1 MVGRRFLRAGGAV
14 SALTRWLGMALMIAC
29 AVVPASAGPVPQP
42 ADQADPQVPDTRVPE
57 TRVPD
62 TRVLDA
68 RAGEGP
74 MGDAPDRWARL
85 SGPEFDHFISSLH
98 LPNDVV
104 TSVAQTRKGLIWLG
118 TPGGLVRF
126 DGYRA
131 QIYRAAADVRATF
144 TRDAGAPPPAG
155 VLPDAYVR
163 NLLVLETGELLVG
176 TNAGGLVR
184 FDPDVNGFRPV
195 PIARHDAAARIMA
208 MAPARDG
215 GAWIVSDQGL
225 DHYDPPSA
233 TVTPIVDAGPGGI
246 SARLFTVLE
255 DSRGALWIGG
265 HPGLFRRAAGEAGFS
280 RVMAPAGSPD
290 LARAL
295 ADDVRALYEDGRGRI
310 WVGTADSGAFT
321 WDPDHARPEEVAG
334 LTEGDGLAAR
344 HMIRAFIEPEG
355 PGGPLWLATDGAGIV
370 TRATDGQV
378 GRLTHSE
385 MVATSL
391 AADVVHAFLRDRSGN
406 VWVGTERGADRVEA
420 GRRLIATVQTAAP
433 GGTGLADPDVHALA
447 VDGAGRVWLGLGH
460 GRVDVVDANG
470 VLRRVLGPSVDEG
483 IDVCTVVVM
492 PDGGILAGGRGV
504 THVNPDT
511 LAATPSWIPALDD
524 TVVLSLA
531 IVPAATV
538 PAAGGTS
545 VLAGG
550 YDGLFIQRPDGA
562 LTHLVHDPADP
573 ESLPGDQVN
582 KILVM
587 PPDAGAPA
595 GAVWLATSGGL
606 AVADLRDLPRLRFHT
621 LRTASRPGTVGV
633 LMHDV
638 VNDIV
643 LDGVGNLW
651 AGTYGGGLAILPPA
665 LMRDALAGR
674 PGVVPQILDEAQGL
688 PSNAISA
695 LALDAEGH
703 IWASAAASLVR
714 FNGPGFPPRVLSAR
728 DGVIVRSFNIK
739 AAARSPDGR
748 VLFGG
753 LGGLTVVRP
762 ELLTPSVP
770 VGVLAVTSLDVNH
783 VVLPPG
789 RLPTPGGTLTLKPG
803 VKTIRLALSLLDF
816 RAPRDTR
823 YAYRLDG
830 FDEDWVEATGAQ
842 PQAVYTNLS
851 HGDYTFRVRAWTDLP
866 GLVLSDRQEAVVGF
880 DPDAEPVAPP
890 TAGATAALT
899 IPPLAE
905 LAFHLTVLP
914 HWYEQPW
921 FRLLMLFGLLALVAC
936 VLAVRTEAQMRR
948 ERALGRIV
956 ATRTRDLRAAN
967 AKLEQL
973 ASTDPLTGILNR
985 RRFFELARLEWDRSR
1000 RYGHIFSVIL
1010 FDLDHFKRI
1019 NDTYGHFMGDEVLRA
1034 AVKEAGQA
1042 CRTVDLLARFGG
1054 EEVMMLLPETD
1065 LAGAR
1070 AVAERVRIGL
1080 AALAVTYDGQTAQ
1093 VTASLGV
1100 AQWRGP
1106 DETLEDLLARA
1117 DGALY
1122 QAKKGGRNRTVLAC
1136 DALDRA
1142 ARQGWAIVPT
1152 GDGPAGDMGVADTGM
1167 SDTGAGGGVAPA
1179 PSPLEPL
1186 ARLAGLGDA
1195 GLVDPYERETHHR
1208 PVSGE
1213 ETPTEPKVASN

>member
-1 MVGRRFLRAGGAV
+1 
-14 SALTRWLGMALMIAC
+14 
-29 AVVPASAGPVPQP
+29 
-42 ADQADPQVPDTRVPE
+42 
-57 TRVPD
+57 
-62 TRVLDA
+62 
-68 RAGEGP
+68 
-74 MGDAPDRWARL
+74 
-85 SGPEFDHFISSLH
+85 
-98 LPNDVV
+98 
-104 TSVAQTRKGLIWLG
+104 
-118 TPGGLVRF
+118 
-126 DGYRA
+126 
-131 QIYRAAADVRATF
+131 
-144 TRDAGAPPPAG
+144 
-155 VLPDAYVR
+155 
-163 NLLVLETGELLVG
+163 
-176 TNAGGLVR
+176 
-184 FDPDVNGFRPV
+184 
-195 PIARHDAAARIMA
+195 
-208 MAPARDG
+208 
-215 GAWIVSDQGL
+215 
-225 DHYDPPSA
+225 
-233 TVTPIVDAGPGGI
+233 
-246 SARLFTVLE
+246 
-255 DSRGALWIGG
+255 
-265 HPGLFRRAAGEAGFS
+265 
-280 RVMAPAGSPD
+280 MAPAGSPD

-295 ADDVRALYEDGRGRI
+295 ADDIRALYEDAQGRV
-310 WVGTADSGAFT
+310 WVGTVDSGAFI
-321 WDPDHARPEEVAG
+321 WDPVHARAQEVRG
-334 LTEGDGLAAR
+334 LTDRDSPAAR

-370 TRATDGQV
+370 TRDADGQV

-391 AADVVHAFLRDRSGN
+391 AADVVHAFLRDHSGN
-406 VWVGTERGADRVEA
+406 VWVGTERGADRTDA
-420 GRRLIATVQTAAP
+420 GRRLISTVQTAAP

-460 GRVDVVDANG
+460 GRVDVVDSSG
-470 VLRRVLGPSVDEG
+470 VLRHVQLPSADEG
-483 IDVCTVVVM
+483 IDICTVVIM
-492 PDGGILAGGRGV
+492 ADGGVLVGGRGV
-504 THVNPDT
+504 TRIDPDT
-511 LAATPSWIPALDD
+511 LVGRSSWIPALDS
-524 TVVLSLA
+524 TIVLSLA
-531 IVPAATV
+531 IVPS
-538 PAAGGTS
+538 AGGAS

-550 YDGLFIQRPDGA
+550 YDGLFIQGPDGT

-573 ESLPGDQVN
+573 QSLPGDQVN
-582 KILVM
+582 KIVVTL
-587 PPDAGAPA
+587 PDVTAPA

-621 LRTASRPGTVGV
+621 LRTESRPGTVGV
-633 LMHDV
+633 LTHDV

-651 AGTYGGGLAILPPA
+651 AGTYGGGVVVLTPA
-665 LMRDALAGR
+665 RMRDALAGR
-674 PGVVPQILDEAQGL
+674 LGVVPQVLDEAQGL

-695 LALDAEGH
+695 LAVDGDGH
-703 IWASAAASLVR
+703 IWASAAASLVK
-714 FNGPGFPPRVLSAR
+714 FSGPGFPPRVLGAR

-739 AAARSPDGR
+739 AAALSPDGS

-770 VGVLAVTSLDVNH
+770 IGVLAITSLDVNH
-783 VVLPPG
+783 VVQPPG

-830 FDEDWVEATGAQ
+830 FDEDWVEASGAQ
-842 PQAVYTNLS
+842 PQAVYTNLP

-866 GLVLSDRQEAVVGF
+866 GLVLSDKQEAVVGF
-880 DPDAEPVAPP
+880 DPDAEPVAQP
-890 TAGATAALT
+890 TAGAMAALT

-905 LAFHLTVLP
+905 LAFHITVLP

-921 FRLLMLFGLLALVAC
+921 FRLLVLFGLLALLAC
-936 VLAVRTEAQMRR
+936 VLAVRTETQMRR

-1000 RYGHIFSVIL
+1000 RYGHVFSVIL

-1080 AALAVTYDGQTAQ
+1080 AALEVAYDGQTAQ

-1122 QAKKGGRNRTVLAC
+1122 QAKKGGRNRTVSAY
-1136 DALDRA
+1136 DALDRS

-1152 GDGPAGDMGVADTGM
+1152 GDGPTGNGPTGNGPGRDAGGVDAGAGDGVALA
-1167 SDTGAGGGVAPA
+1167 AG
-1179 PSPLEPL
+1179 PLEPL
-1186 ARLAGLGDA
+1186 ARLAGLGDTA
-1195 GLVDPYERETHHR
+1195 LVDPYERETHNR
-1208 PVSGE
+1208 PVASPDQDMPPDG
-1213 ETPTEPKVASN
+1213 TLPKAASQ